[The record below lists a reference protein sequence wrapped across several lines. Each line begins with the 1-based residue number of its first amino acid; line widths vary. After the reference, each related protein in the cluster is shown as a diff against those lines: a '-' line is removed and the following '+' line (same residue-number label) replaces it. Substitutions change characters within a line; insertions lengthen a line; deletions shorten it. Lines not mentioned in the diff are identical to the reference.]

1 MMSRMETHAN
11 GQGTELGKREMQT
24 SRGLPAAQ
32 GGPREFFS
40 LGKWETESG
49 EGCSQ
54 EPHLRSQGRGSL
66 VAFGDLHASL
76 CFH

>member
-32 GGPREFFS
+32 GLQERGPREFFS
-40 LGKWETESG
+40 LGEVGNGVW
-49 EGCSQ
+49 
-54 EPHLRSQGRGSL
+54 
-66 VAFGDLHASL
+66 
-76 CFH
+76 